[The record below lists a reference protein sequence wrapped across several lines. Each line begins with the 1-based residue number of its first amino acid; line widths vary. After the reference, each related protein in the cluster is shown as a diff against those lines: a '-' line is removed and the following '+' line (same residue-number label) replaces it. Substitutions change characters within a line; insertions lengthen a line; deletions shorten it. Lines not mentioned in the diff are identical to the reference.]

1 MAFLG
6 ETFDAT
12 SVEPAQPRDNLPPG
26 NYTAQVIESVM
37 KETAKGGTM
46 LQLTLEIIDGPSKGR
61 RVWDNLNIKNPN
73 PTAQEIA
80 LRTLS
85 AICLAIGKQHI
96 SDSEEIHFLPMTITV
111 AVEVD
116 NRDKELPPDE
126 QRRRNVVKGYA
137 AARGDAPVAK
147 APSSFT
153 SRQAPPPSTPRPA
166 APAAG
171 GVPPWRK

>member
-26 NYTAQVIESVM
+26 NYLAQVIESVM

-46 LQLTLEIIDGPSKGR
+46 LQLTMEVIDGPSKGR
-61 RVWDNLNIKNPN
+61 RIWDNLNIRNSN

-85 AICLAIGKQHI
+85 AICLAVGKQHI
-96 SDSEEIHFLPMTITV
+96 SDSEEIHFIPMTVTV

-116 NRDKELPPDE
+116 NRDKDLPPDE
-126 QRRRNVVKGYA
+126 QRKRNTVRGYA
-137 AARGDAPVAK
+137 AASGPGPVAK

-153 SRQAPPPSTPRPA
+153 SRQAPRPPEAKPA
-166 APAAG
+166 AA

>member
-37 KETAKGGTM
+37 KETAKGGQM

-61 RVWDNLNIKNPN
+61 RVWDNLNIKNSN

-116 NRDKELPPDE
+116 NRDKDLPPDE

-147 APSSFT
+147 APSSFS

>member
-1 MAFLG
+1 MALLG
-6 ETFDAT
+6 EIFDAT

-26 NYTAQVIESVM
+26 NYPAQVIESVM

-46 LQLTLEIIDGPSKGR
+46 LQLTMEVIDGPSKGR
-61 RVWDNLNIKNPN
+61 RIWDNLNIRNSN

-85 AICLAIGKQHI
+85 AICLAVGKQHI
-96 SDSEEIHFLPMTITV
+96 SDSEEIHFIPMTVTV

-116 NRDKELPPDE
+116 NRDKDLPPDE
-126 QRRRNVVKGYA
+126 QRKRNTVRGYA
-137 AARGDAPVAK
+137 AASGPGPVAK

-153 SRQAPPPSTPRPA
+153 SRQAPRPPEAKPA
-166 APAAG
+166 AA

>member
-26 NYTAQVIESVM
+26 NYTAQVIESMM
-37 KETAKGGTM
+37 KETAKGGQM

-147 APSSFT
+147 APSSFS
-153 SRQAPPPSTPRPA
+153 SRQAPRPPEAKPA
-166 APAAG
+166 AA

>member
-6 ETFDAT
+6 ETFDAN

-26 NYTAQVIESVM
+26 NYTAQVIESTM
-37 KETAKGGTM
+37 KDTAKGGSM

-61 RVWDNLNIKNPN
+61 RVWDNLNIKNSN

-85 AICLAIGKQHI
+85 AICMAIGKQHI
-96 SDSEEIHFLPMTITV
+96 SDSEEIHFIPITVTV

-116 NRDKELPPDE
+116 NRDKDLPPEE
-126 QRRRNVVKGYA
+126 QRKRNVVKGYA
-137 AARGDAPVAK
+137 AAKGDAPVAK

-166 APAAG
+166 APAAS

>member
-26 NYTAQVIESVM
+26 NYTAQVIESIM
-37 KETAKGGTM
+37 KETAKGGQM

-137 AARGDAPVAK
+137 AARDGAPVAK

-153 SRQAPPPSTPRPA
+153 SRQAPPPPTPRPA

>member
-26 NYTAQVIESVM
+26 KYTAQVIESTM
-37 KETAKGGTM
+37 KDTAKGGEM

-116 NRDKELPPDE
+116 NRDKDLPPDE
-126 QRRRNVVKGYA
+126 QRKRNTVRGYA
-137 AARGDAPVAK
+137 AARDGAPVAK
-147 APSSFT
+147 APSSCS

>member
-26 NYTAQVIESVM
+26 NYPAQVIESVM
-37 KETAKGGTM
+37 KDTAKGGSM

-61 RVWDNLNIKNPN
+61 RVWDNLNIKNSN

-85 AICLAIGKQHI
+85 AICMAIGKQHI
-96 SDSEEIHFLPMTITV
+96 SDSEEIHFIPMTVTV

-116 NRDKELPPDE
+116 NRDKDLPPEE
-126 QRRRNVVKGYA
+126 QRKRNVVKGYA
-137 AARGDAPVAK
+137 AATGPGPVAK

-153 SRQAPPPSTPRPA
+153 SRQAPRPPEVKPA
-166 APAAG
+166 AA

>member
-37 KETAKGGTM
+37 KETAKGGQM

-137 AARGDAPVAK
+137 APRGDAPVAK
-147 APSSFT
+147 APSSFS

-166 APAAG
+166 APVAG

>member
-6 ETFDAT
+6 EPFIITRE
-12 SVEPAQPRDNLPPG
+12 EPAQPRDNLPPG
-26 NYTAQVIESVM
+26 NYPAQVIESTM

-46 LQLTLEIIDGPSKGR
+46 LQLTMEVIDGPSKGR
-61 RVWDNLNIKNPN
+61 RIWDNLNIRNSN

-85 AICLAIGKQHI
+85 AICLAVGKQHI
-96 SDSEEIHFLPMTITV
+96 SDSEEIHFIPMTVTV
-111 AVEVD
+111 AVEID
-116 NRDKELPPDE
+116 NRDKDLPPEE
-126 QRRRNVVKGYA
+126 QRKRNTVRGYA
-137 AARGDAPVAK
+137 AANGPGPVAK

-153 SRQAPPPSTPRPA
+153 SRQAPRPPEAKPA
-166 APAAG
+166 AA